1 MRLFSFYIC
10 LKKIHMFQFCRLIAC
25 FCLLPFISN
34 AQTFTGIG
42 GNIPDDG
49 SIVVFDIN
57 VSGLPSTLDT
67 LNFGIESICLNATH
81 TWDSDLS
88 FSLRAPDGKVIPLF
102 SGIGGDLDGFVNT
115 CLSSNAPNSI
125 YEAPY
130 PFSGTYRPFG
140 DMGVLNNGQNP
151 NGLWQLIIL
160 DTYAFADAGELFDWS
175 ITFGSQPCTPFP
187 FGSSDLPI
195 VKINT
200 GGQPIPNEPK
210 IDAQMV
216 LIDNG
221 PGERNYPDQTNF
233 AFSGPIGVELHGN
246 STQGFPKKS
255 FRLETRDSLGK
266 DFDVSLLGMAETS
279 DYVLSANFSDKT
291 LMRNALSYD
300 LSRRLGQYAS
310 RTRFCELFVDN
321 TYQGIYILTEKIKRG
336 NDQVDISKL
345 SEADTT
351 GTALTGGYILKID
364 WNSSPGWNSQFS
376 QPNSPNVYT
385 YFQLEYPKWDEIHPA
400 QAVYIRD
407 FVDGFETALAG
418 AGFQDTAIGWRHFA
432 DEKSF
437 IDFLF
442 VNEMSRNVDGYRLS
456 TYFHKQRDD
465 KGGKLR
471 MGPTWDFD
479 LAWFNADY
487 CSNWLTSGWAY
498 DINYVCPDAGVPFWW
513 ERLMQDTLYRQ
524 NTACRWQSLRGTAL
538 HTDSIFSAIDSM
550 AAVLAEAQE
559 RNFDYWPILGVY
571 VWPNPGNLPDT
582 YTGEVQKMKDWIA
595 ERLDWLDFAFGQN
608 LPDLNAAFSAAS
620 ASAFDWQF
628 APTVAGNGYSYSWN
642 FDDGSTSAEMSPQH
656 QFPGTGTYTV
666 QLTVSTAFGCS
677 STSQQIIHIV
687 NTGAGDVATE
697 TLRVFPNPAGERLTV
712 TLPGQHSE
720 KCSIRLADALGRNVR
735 EYQFQGTQNQLVLD
749 IHDLPAGVYN
759 MTMQDAA
766 RQLVARIVVQH

>member
-1 MRLFSFYIC
+1 MYERYWQLDRPAFESDFDPEFYFPARSHQGALLKLRFALDHHVNLRPGRLYPGVSSPISGVGEIDFVVVREGTEGPYTGNGGALRIGTPHEVATEVSVNTAFGVQRVVRDAFTHE
-10 LKKIHMFQFCRLIAC
+10 LARQ
-25 FCLLPFISN
+25 LLP
-34 AQTFTGIG
+34 
-42 GNIPDDG
+42 
-49 SIVVFDIN
+49 
-57 VSGLPSTLDT
+57 
-67 LNFGIESICLNATH
+67 
-81 TWDSDLS
+81 
-88 FSLRAPDGKVIPLF
+88 
-102 SGIGGDLDGFVNT
+102 
-115 CLSSNAPNSI
+115 
-125 YEAPY
+125 
-130 PFSGTYRPFG
+130 
-140 DMGVLNNGQNP
+140 
-151 NGLWQLIIL
+151 
-160 DTYAFADAGELFDWS
+160 WS
-175 ITFGSQPCTPFP
+175 P
-187 FGSSDLPI
+187 
-195 VKINT
+195 
-200 GGQPIPNEPK
+200 
-210 IDAQMV
+210 
-216 LIDNG
+216 
-221 PGERNYPDQTNF
+221 
-233 AFSGPIGVELHGN
+233 
-246 STQGFPKKS
+246 
-255 FRLETRDSLGK
+255 
-266 DFDVSLLGMAETS
+266 
-279 DYVLSANFSDKT
+279 
-291 LMRNALSYD
+291 
-300 LSRRLGQYAS
+300 
-310 RTRFCELFVDN
+310 RTRFVEVVLN
-321 TYQGIYILTEKIKRG
+321 GNYQGIYLVAEKIKRG
-336 NDQVDISKL
+336 KDRVDIAKL
-345 SEADTT
+345 DELDVAGDE
-351 GTALTGGYILKID
+351 LTGGYIIKMDKTTGTQID
-364 WNSSPGWNSQFS
+364 GWVSP
-376 QPNSPNVYT
+376 Y
-385 YFQLEYPKWDEIHPA
+385 PA
-400 QAVYIRD
+400 QAGSWQSTYYQYHYPKPEDIQPAQKQYIQNW
-407 FVDGFETALAG
+407 VTTFENLMASPNYA
-418 AGFQDTAIGWRHFA
+418 DTVNGYSKYL
-432 DEKSF
+432 DVESF
-437 IDFLF
+437 IDFVLI
-442 VNEMSRNVDGYRLS
+442 NELTKNVDGYRLS

-524 NTACRWQSLRGTAL
+524 NTACRWQSLRGAAL

-582 YTGEVQKMKDWIA
+582 YAGEVQKMKDWIA

-608 LPDLNAAFSAAS
+608 LPGLNAAFSAAS

-628 APTVAGNGYSYSWN
+628 APTVAGNGYSYSWD

-687 NTGAGDVATE
+687 NAGAGDVATE